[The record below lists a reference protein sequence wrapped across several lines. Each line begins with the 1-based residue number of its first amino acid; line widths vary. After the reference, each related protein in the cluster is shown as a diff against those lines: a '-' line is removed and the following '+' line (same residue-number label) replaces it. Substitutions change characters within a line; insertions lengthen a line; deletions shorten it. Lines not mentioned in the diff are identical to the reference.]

1 MPLSALR
8 LETLSDRFPGSFA
21 DHITFAHGPRAAL
34 GRYMLAAETRLD
46 DIGVVLRRVE
56 PAEMVRLNRG
66 SQSSWWRQVPV
77 LDAEDFPPSGD
88 ELMCWIGFD
97 RSGEPV
103 TANSMR
109 LLDLKGA
116 TMKDE
121 MESLRLF
128 YGPNADAMRKTI
140 EFQITAPY
148 ALLPQRQIVYTGG
161 FWVHPSMRGSGL
173 SAVVPKISYYAA
185 VAIWGVPVIMSIVR
199 GVFLRPDIFDIYNF
213 EAAEPHFSFKTNGRM
228 TWEGSLVWMTRPYLE
243 GRVEQDTARLIASLA
258 SANDRGGE
266 ETLAPLDVRR
276 KQQP

>member
-1 MPLSALR
+1 MPTSALR
-8 LETLSDRFPGSFA
+8 LESLTDRFPGSFA
-21 DHITFAHGPRAAL
+21 DHIAFDHGPRAAL
-34 GRYMLAAETRLD
+34 GRYMLAAEARLD

-56 PAEMVRLNRG
+56 PSEMVRLNRG
-66 SQSSWWRQVPV
+66 AQSSWWRQVPV
-77 LDAEDFPPSGD
+77 LDAEDFPPAGD

-116 TMKDE
+116 TLKDE

-128 YGPNADAMRKTI
+128 YGSNAARMRNTI
-140 EFQITAPY
+140 DFQISAPY
-148 ALLPQRQIVYTGG
+148 AELPQQQIVYTGG

-185 VAIWGVPVIMSIVR
+185 VVIWGVPVILSIVR
-199 GVFLRPDIFDIYNF
+199 NVFLRPDISDIYNF

-243 GRVEQDTARLIASLA
+243 GRIAIDTAKLLGSL
-258 SANDRGGE
+258 SADDGRGK
-266 ETLAPLDVRR
+266 ETLATVDIRR
-276 KQQP
+276 VQKP